1 MESAAA
7 TERTLLWRA
16 CCPEK
21 GCPGGKNNAVGKA
34 VLWGVCSGSEVEN
47 ILWLGMR
54 GGEVKADGGRWKR
67 RKWMVTV
74 GEGDRNR

>member
-54 GGEVKADGGRWKR
+54 GGVGKGRWRQMEAEKMDGNCR
-67 RKWMVTV
+67 RR
-74 GEGDRNR
+74 G

>member
-21 GCPGGKNNAVGKA
+21 GCPGGKNHAVGKV
-34 VLWGVCSGSEVEN
+34 VLWRVCSGSEVEKYPLAGN
-47 ILWLGMR
+47 E
-54 GGEVKADGGRWKR
+54 GGVGKGR
-67 RKWMVTV
+67 
-74 GEGDRNR
+74 